1 MGWQALY
8 FSVSNGEG
16 LVNPSHPFSPLPS
29 GPRGLDRTEWEWCEG
44 ARYARYG
51 LVSLCSPR
59 IRDVARSFRDT
70 DRSVREMRDRDR
82 GEGAR
87 HRSRAPFFLTPSITA
102 GGGGERD
109 VGKGPLV
116 THSGERNRRS
126 WFTLG
131 SLPRGPLHSRALPT
145 HPLPT
150 PRFTRRKGL
159 TSPPH
164 QLHSRGSLAGG
175 PFLVI
180 TLLVRGPF
188 GPRGVERDSEG
199 LVTSVPLE
207 TLATHPATKGKGNVG
222 RDRSLSS
229 FIPVP
234 STPNR
239 RQESKVLVGWIG
251 LSARTSPHSLC
262 SFAASHSVALE
273 RVYYPTSVT
282 MEGRPLGL
290 VSYILLSRR
299 DLSLRS
305 SEDDRMRKLDHF
317 HNLILYP

>member
-1 MGWQALY
+1 MLIGWFALR
-8 FSVSNGEG
+8 
-16 LVNPSHPFSPLPS
+16 P
-29 GPRGLDRTEWEWCEG
+29 
-44 ARYARYG
+44 
-51 LVSLCSPR
+51 
-59 IRDVARSFRDT
+59 SFR
-70 DRSVREMRDRDR
+70 
-82 GEGAR
+82 
-87 HRSRAPFFLTPSITA
+87 
-102 GGGGERD
+102 
-109 VGKGPLV
+109 
-116 THSGERNRRS
+116 HS
-126 WFTLG
+126 
-131 SLPRGPLHSRALPT
+131 SLSE
-145 HPLPT
+145 
-150 PRFTRRKGL
+150 
-159 TSPPH
+159 PPH

-282 MEGRPLGL
+282 MEGRGSHDRRTHTIQSSSLPVWLTAHP
-290 VSYILLSRR
+290 SSRF
-299 DLSLRS
+299 SW
-305 SEDDRMRKLDHF
+305 
-317 HNLILYP
+317 

>member
-1 MGWQALY
+1 MWLAPSETQTVPWERWETGT
-8 FSVSNGEG
+8 VGKG
-16 LVNPSHPFSPLPS
+16 LVIGRGLPSSSPLPS
-29 GPRGLDRTEWEWCEG
+29 PPEAVVKGMWG
-44 ARYARYG
+44 
-51 LVSLCSPR
+51 
-59 IRDVARSFRDT
+59 RDHSW
-70 DRSVREMRDRDR
+70 
-82 GEGAR
+82 
-87 HRSRAPFFLTPSITA
+87 LTPAKGTA
-102 GGGGERD
+102 VHD
-109 VGKGPLV
+109 SLLVPFHAALSTHGP
-116 THSGERNRRS
+116 
-126 WFTLG
+126 F
-131 SLPRGPLHSRALPT
+131 PPI
-145 HPLPT
+145 PLPT

-282 MEGRPLGL
+282 MEGRGSHMTTSFITWVTP
-290 VSYILLSRR
+290 RETR
-299 DLSLRS
+299 WR
-305 SEDDRMRKLDHF
+305 E
-317 HNLILYP
+317 

>member
-1 MGWQALY
+1 MLIGWFALR
-8 FSVSNGEG
+8 
-16 LVNPSHPFSPLPS
+16 P
-29 GPRGLDRTEWEWCEG
+29 
-44 ARYARYG
+44 
-51 LVSLCSPR
+51 
-59 IRDVARSFRDT
+59 SFR
-70 DRSVREMRDRDR
+70 
-82 GEGAR
+82 
-87 HRSRAPFFLTPSITA
+87 
-102 GGGGERD
+102 
-109 VGKGPLV
+109 
-116 THSGERNRRS
+116 HS
-126 WFTLG
+126 
-131 SLPRGPLHSRALPT
+131 SLSE
-145 HPLPT
+145 
-150 PRFTRRKGL
+150 
-159 TSPPH
+159 PPH

-282 MEGRPLGL
+282 MEGRGSQ
-290 VSYILLSRR
+290 VTTNQ
-299 DLSLRS
+299 DT
-305 SEDDRMRKLDHF
+305 E
-317 HNLILYP
+317 NEW